1 VTSRRLTAFIDAL
14 AAGRRPAP
22 YRADPEDAEVLR
34 AAITLRAAR
43 PGDAAP
49 DDAFVAELYESLAD
63 ENRAD
68 ESPAQVESNVRPL
81 RMRRSRAALIGV
93 AASIALVGAT
103 FAATEASNNGPTTT
117 SAIQVPHANVL
128 RTATFESSHG
138 DALGQIVVYGGSP
151 GWVFMNVDLPT
162 SDGSVKCELR
172 MMDGTVVAAGT
183 VDLHHGTG
191 VLAKKI
197 HVDTSRLQGAMLYS
211 PSGAVIGSATF
222 A

>member
-1 VTSRRLTAFIDAL
+1 VTTRRLTAFIDAL

-63 ENRAD
+63 ESRAQ
-68 ESPAQVESNVRPL
+68 AGSNVRPL

-103 FAATEASNNGPTTT
+103 FAATEASNNGATTT

-128 RTATFESSHG
+128 RTATFESSQG

-162 SDGSVKCELR
+162 SPDGRVKCELR
-172 MMDGTVVAAGT
+172 MMDGSVVAAGT

-197 HVDTSRLQGAMLYS
+197 HVDASRLQGAMLYS